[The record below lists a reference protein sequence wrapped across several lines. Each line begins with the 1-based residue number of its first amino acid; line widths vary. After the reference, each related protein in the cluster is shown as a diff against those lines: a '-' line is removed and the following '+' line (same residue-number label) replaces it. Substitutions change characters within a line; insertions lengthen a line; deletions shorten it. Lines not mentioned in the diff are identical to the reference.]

1 MSSNINTLSLRE
13 MKRTLKFAGFLAL
26 SDNKARFSQFRL
38 GKAHC
43 CAQLVGNNICD
54 RCDKALDQAG
64 LWDQFNTWL
73 EGRHELIDSA
83 LLSLGDHPEDAVVYS
98 MATRGLKA
106 SDVEYDGELLSS
118 PIILGPAFGSI
129 PPSPPSDRAPFV
141 GVGAKHRYHK
151 HKQVKALPSPPPPPP
166 PQSKQPEPAWL
177 QLPQQPSVAADWVPV
192 VKTTNKVRVPRRA
205 RASVAPLREPVA
217 RHLASRGLVYVRPS
231 QSPSLSEDNYYFLME
246 VKFASY
252 RRKNDLRQ
260 QAEIITRI
268 RAREGKA
275 QAAALAAESK
285 AAATRL
291 QEVRERIA
299 LARAYRSAPLPPTLP
314 CGGCFGRSRP
324 SPKGWAHSRSLH
336 RGARKPLLTFKW
348 PQTLGVPNGHGY
360 PSSSPSAPSGG
371 AAHPARPTIGRSGPF
386 SRPLPSMSSVLYT
399 GGRIAATLI
408 VSWLALAVWIL
419 VACHQ
424 ELTVPMLLIPL
435 WITSVHLVYRGR
447 TIVRKGRLLT
457 RATRQHLA
465 RRKNLSVSG
474 LYGFCYARSVR
485 EAQGY
490 GPFPPFWA
498 ISHLLS
504 RDKILVLDN
513 PKRAQPWIHVI
524 LPGVTVPPSLRAGV
538 RQASC
543 LLPAAHFLQVGYLD
557 TFNVSTESRDRSHE
571 QDIVAE
577 HTSRACPNLNNVRF
591 VADEALFSASVPQG
605 TPVLSPNTVPR
616 QLAAEAP
623 VITADEHH
631 IQWSRKSQFT
641 REYPWDAR
649 RLVERFTSSPPTI
662 LLEEERHLPGAWAI
676 TLREES
682 RQLKDFVGKLAPLDG
697 GATNPLYTIYQS
709 DVATD
714 LAKKLDTTLARFR
727 STGKRGDKLITG
739 WEAEA
744 PARVAKYRGY
754 AALEV
759 HGQRYFTFFY
769 NLWTLFFSAM
779 LEETL
784 PNAPVPNADTFAWRA
799 PAHFTTINNPDV
811 AQDPTRVGSVPAT
824 FEVQHLSAKS
834 VALPQVPPA
843 PPVGVEG
850 EGVFWD
856 NGGEGLQQVA
866 DGEAVFVDAD
876 GLSRE
881 QIALCIRAFAPQS
894 RSFSRFYGQA
904 PPQTTPS
911 PSRSPTPTPP
921 KTGSSTSPA
930 VGTVPLP
937 ATTPVQEPR
946 RYYPTV
952 ATYGRR
958 NAVLGEVP
966 GVSKM
971 FLHHGNSPMP
981 HDPLAIGRPLSFTA
995 WEADVLGR
1003 NSPVANPTAN
1013 WNNSPWL
1020 RRFRSSVIAATIRHF
1035 VAKHHC
1041 GADAEAALDAV
1052 YYRTFGFR
1060 IADSPNHRNGTNARV
1075 VRPAFGANELSLPR
1089 DFTLPA
1095 YLDAFRLADTLSTV
1109 APNCL
1114 TALGAK
1120 ARHLVWTG
1128 YQGCF
1133 SVAASITWA
1142 AHLLSVNGQVL
1153 HEYANPNPNVSQY
1166 IRNLVHALTD
1176 RLWTDS
1182 LTVWNVYHKN
1192 ATYMM
1197 YNFCPLDT
1205 TIRTSAAL
1213 PLADWANY
1221 TSPFLVNAY
1230 HELWS
1235 GQVFP
1240 HLYELPSIH
1249 QGVLWPAQEDKPLIT
1264 LADPGNGVRLA
1275 RDLPPFAGRAF
1286 LQDGGST
1293 ANLQYYVSVAQQGN
1307 YRHDA
1312 HRPRDYHDVFAVNA
1326 WNAPFQQE
1334 LPVGTNTFALRSL
1347 SPMGTAWAD
1356 YVCPGSVAT
1365 YDVPQNRIR
1374 ALGVSL
1380 RRDRNVP
1387 AGTFDSITRDWLEL
1401 SAPVQGDPRIVNPHN
1416 RSPCIGYVSPFPVR
1430 FDLESPTDF
1439 SMAVWADKDTQVYT
1453 GLSFWTSSDK
1463 QNMLPGAPT
1472 PEATGGYTYLARL
1485 DQGFP
1490 SNLMNAQPPPTYGR
1504 PVHTV
1509 PRNRVRSTP
1518 QTTALREKVNQAAIA
1533 HALAEQA
1540 RYASHQAELRAAATE
1555 RAVLASHQAL
1565 PPIEEQEIGAQPSP
1579 DVLVGGGFPPPV
1591 EPPKLDANSSYPE
1604 YQFGEPLHP
1613 SRPVPSRSSAPPRGQ
1628 STQPARSGPF
1638 VSRGL
1643 GTRKGAKASYT
1654 PKNPVNVKEVQET
1667 HPTLTA
1673 HAVKVNPAEATVQ
1686 LGAKVPLH
1694 QEYFSEHPPD
1704 GATASKIVVPQF
1716 PLPGSDT
1723 SRTPQGQVPVVNLP
1737 RSLSPVV
1744 VNDSASSHLQA
1755 GLHRLESNVPPQA
1768 SMLGGH
1774 PDALPADSSAVFRHV
1789 RPIQPEN

>member
-1 MSSNINTLSLRE
+1 MSSPINTLSLRE

-26 SDNKARFSQFRL
+26 SDNKARFSEHRL

-64 LWDQFNTWL
+64 LWDQFNSWL
-73 EGRHELIDSA
+73 EGRHGLIESA
-83 LLSLGDHPEDAVVYS
+83 LLSSGDHPEDAMVYS

-106 SDVEYDGELLSS
+106 SDVEYDGEPLCS
-118 PIILGPAFGSI
+118 PKISGPAFGSF
-129 PPSPPSDRAPFV
+129 PPLPPSDRAQFV
-141 GVGAKHRYHK
+141 GVGAKHRYFK
-151 HKQVKALPSPPPPPP
+151 HRPVKVRSSPPPPPP
-166 PQSKQPEPAWL
+166 SPIDPEPAWL
-177 QLPQQPSVAADWVPV
+177 KVPEQPSTAADWRPV
-192 VKTTNKVRVPRRA
+192 VTTTNKVRVPRRA
-205 RASVAPLREPVA
+205 RASIAPLREPVA
-217 RHLASRGLVYVRPS
+217 RHLASRGLVVVRPS
-231 QSPSLSEDNYYFLME
+231 HPPSSSEDNYYFLME
-246 VKFASY
+246 VKIASY

-268 RAREGKA
+268 RARANKA
-275 QAAALAAESK
+275 HAAARAIEQEAALSRLLAF
-285 AAATRL
+285 
-291 QEVRERIA
+291 RERIA
-299 LARAYRSAPLPPTLP
+299 LARVAQTTPLPQPSRT
-314 CGGCFGRSRP
+314 GCFGRSRP
-324 SPKGWAHSRSLH
+324 LPRGWARSLH
-336 RGARKPLLTFKW
+336 TRRGAVRPLAIYEW
-348 PQTLGVPNGHGY
+348 PTQSVANGLAY
-360 PSSSPSAPSGG
+360 PQGPTPRRSTPF
-371 AAHPARPTIGRSGPF
+371 ARPVPDLF
-386 SRPLPSMSSVLYT
+386 PVLLN
-399 GGRIAATLI
+399 GGRIAATLL
-408 VSWLALAVWIL
+408 VAWAALAAWIIT
-419 VACHQ
+419 ACLQ
-424 ELTVPMLLIPL
+424 DAVIPMLLIPL
-435 WITSVHLVYRGR
+435 WVISVHLYYRSNVIKRRGR
-447 TIVRKGRLLT
+447 LFT

-465 RRKNLSVSG
+465 RRKNLAAKD
-474 LYGFCYARSVR
+474 LYGFCYARTIK

-498 ISHLLS
+498 VAHLLNND
-504 RDKILVLDN
+504 RILVLDN
-513 PKRAQPWIHVI
+513 PRRPEPWIHAV
-524 LPGVTVPPSLRAGV
+524 LPGARIPPSLRSGLRLATE
-538 RQASC
+538 
-543 LLPAAHFLQVGYLD
+543 LLPQGHFLRVGYLD
-557 TFNVSTESRDRSHE
+557 TFNVSTESRDRSQE

-623 VITADEHH
+623 VITANQHH
-631 IQWSRKSQFT
+631 IQWSRNSQFT

-649 RLVERFTSSPPTI
+649 RLVERFSSSPPTI

-682 RQLKDFVGKLAPLDG
+682 RHIKDFVGKLAPLDG

-739 WEAEA
+739 WEAES

-769 NLWTLFFSAM
+769 NLWTLYFSAM

-784 PNAPVPNADTFAWRA
+784 PSAPVPDADTYAWRA
-799 PAHFTTINNPDV
+799 PVHFSTIENPDV
-811 AQDPTRVGSVPAT
+811 ARNADLVGSVPAT

-834 VALPQVPPA
+834 VALPQLPPA
-843 PPVGVEG
+843 PPTGVEG

-876 GLSRE
+876 GLSKE

-904 PPQTTPS
+904 NPQTTPS
-911 PSRSPTPTPP
+911 PSRSPTPTSPHA
-921 KTGSSTSPA
+921 GSSKIPVRSASP
-930 VGTVPLP
+930 
-937 ATTPVQEPR
+937 TPPPSPTQEPY

-952 ATYGRR
+952 ATYGQR
-958 NAVLGEVP
+958 NNMLRNVP
-966 GVSKM
+966 GVTKM

-981 HDPLAIGRPLSFTA
+981 HDPLAIGRPLSFNT
-995 WEADVLGR
+995 WEAEVLGR
-1003 NSPVANPTAN
+1003 HSPAANPTAN

-1020 RRFRSSVIAATIRHF
+1020 RRFRSSIIAATIRHF
-1035 VAKHHC
+1035 IAKHHC

-1060 IADSPNHRNGTNARV
+1060 IADSPNHRNGTNAHR

-1133 SVAASITWA
+1133 SVAAAITWA

-1153 HEYANPNPNVSQY
+1153 HEFANPNPNVSQY
-1166 IRNLVHALTD
+1166 VRNLVHALTD

-1205 TIRTSAAL
+1205 TIRTSAPL

-1221 TSPFLVNAY
+1221 TSPFMVNAY

-1249 QGVLWPAQEDKPLIT
+1249 QGVLWPAHEDKPLIT

-1275 RDLPPFAGRAF
+1275 RDLPPFTGRAF

-1293 ANLQYYVSVAQQGN
+1293 ANLQYYVSVAQQGH
-1307 YRHDA
+1307 YRHDG
-1312 HRPRDYHDVFAVNA
+1312 HRARDFHDVFAVNA

-1334 LPVGTNTFALRSL
+1334 LPAGTNTFAIRSL

-1387 AGTFDSITRDWLEL
+1387 AGTFDTITRDWLEL

-1504 PVHTV
+1504 PAHPI
-1509 PRNRVRSTP
+1509 PRSRMRSTP
-1518 QTTALREKVNQAAIA
+1518 QISALKEKVNQAAIA

-1555 RAVLASHQAL
+1555 RAVTASRQAL
-1565 PPIEEQEIGAQPSP
+1565 LPIEEIAEEPPLAT
-1579 DVLVGGGFPPPV
+1579 DVQIGGGFASAEHPPPI
-1591 EPPKLDANSSYPE
+1591 DANAQYPE
-1604 YQFGEPLHP
+1604 YQFGEPLEKNTLANP
-1613 SRPVPSRSSAPPRGQ
+1613 QRMSKTITLSTRPTRPE
-1628 STQPARSGPF
+1628 PF

-1643 GTRKGAKASYT
+1643 GTKKGARASYT
-1654 PKNPVNVKEVQET
+1654 PKNPVNIQEVQVA
-1667 HPTLTA
+1667 HPELAA
-1673 HAVKVNPAEATVQ
+1673 HAVKVDPSKATVQ
-1686 LGAKVPLH
+1686 LGATVPLH
-1694 QEYFSEHPPD
+1694 KEYFAAAPPD
-1704 GATASKIVVPQF
+1704 GATVSNIVVPKF
-1716 PLPGSDT
+1716 PTPGTDT
-1723 SRTPQGQVPVVNLP
+1723 TRQPQGQVPVVNLP

-1744 VNDSASSHLQA
+1744 VNDSASSNLQT
-1755 GLHRLESNVPPQA
+1755 GLQRLESNIPVQIAQQGAQPSAPP
-1768 SMLGGH
+1768 S
-1774 PDALPADSSAVFRHV
+1774 DSSAMFRAV
-1789 RPIQPEN
+1789 RPVQPEN